1 MNTMNTMG
9 TLLTSLP
16 RLLVAVL
23 TATALTGCGE
33 DIYVDDTPQGGGTG
47 TQSAH
52 RTVFSSGPAANH
64 STGNGRH
71 RTSMDAGRN
80 FYWSEGDQIYVNT
93 NGSSYKKTSKSTL
106 LNRGARAEFELDG
119 VSLTAGECP
128 VVYIGNGTAAATV
141 DKSDLKVKIEA
152 RQTQSAWG
160 NSDHLGASGDC
171 GVAVAMKDQ
180 ATGEYTFDL
189 DHKASYL
196 VLQPYRP
203 TGNANPDWKLMKI
216 EIIANGTNL
225 AGTYDFSTGELVG
238 TGTSNTIEFNCG
250 TDGFP
255 LEDTGGLPS
264 AAKSCFVVIQP
275 SPPGT
280 THELTIRY
288 TIKVAKKPNVLYFEN
303 NGSIDEDGV
312 FTVDKPIAARPY
324 ATNAVTTIKH
334 VLSLPPYNPYYCWD
348 APVDQPYDYS
358 LWGNNQSTLNEPA
371 SRSCKDMPNANEMY
385 WYMVSGDPRWDDTT
399 PWSNDGGLTER
410 TGGAWFMTRAAILA
424 AGRTF
429 DPNVGKDNVDM
440 RAIYKYHTVST
451 TSYQTGGRPA
461 DTSNYFFLPA
471 QGFYNRG
478 SLLHL
483 GTFGYYWSSSPYP
496 DNSAGASAYG
506 LRFYSN
512 NVQLD
517 YGYGRL
523 NGDVAGSQWFK

>member
-1 MNTMNTMG
+1 MKTKRLKNMNTMNTMNTMG

-64 STGNGRH
+64 SPVNGRN
-71 RTSMDAGRN
+71 RTSMDASRN

-106 LNRGARAEFELDG
+106 LNRGVRAEFELDD
-119 VSLTAGECP
+119 VSLTAEKCS
-128 VVYIGNGTAAATV
+128 VVYIGNGTAAKTV
-141 DKSDLKVKIEA
+141 DKSDLRVKIEA

-171 GVAVAMKDQ
+171 GTAVARKDQ

-203 TGNANPDWKLMKI
+203 TGNAKPDWKLVKI
-216 EIIANGTNL
+216 EIIANGMPL
-225 AGTYDFSTGELVG
+225 AGTYGFGTGELVG

-250 TDGFP
+250 TDGFD
-255 LEDTGGLPS
+255 LKHTAAS
-264 AAKSCFVVIQP
+264 AARSCFAVIA
-275 SPPGT
+275 PGQR
-280 THELTIRY
+280 ELTIRY
-288 TIKVAKKPNVLYFEN
+288 TVKVAKKPNVLYFEN

-312 FTVDKPIAARPY
+312 FTVDKPIAARQY
-324 ATNAVTTIKH
+324 AANVVTTIKH
-334 VLSLPPYNPYYCWD
+334 VLSPNPFYCWD
-348 APVDQPYDYS
+348 APADQPYDYS
-358 LWGNNQSTLNEPA
+358 LWGDNHSTLYEPA
-371 SRSCKDMPNANEMY
+371 SRSCKDMPNANELY
-385 WYMVSGDPRWDDTT
+385 WYIVSGDPRWDNTT

-410 TGGAWFMTRAAILA
+410 TGGIWIMTRAAILA

-429 DPNVGKDNVDM
+429 DPNVGKGNVDM
-440 RAIYKYHTVST
+440 RATFQGHSVNTTTYK
-451 TSYQTGGRPA
+451 TGGRPA

-471 QGFYNRG
+471 QGFYFSG
-478 SLLHL
+478 SLDNP
-483 GTFGYYWSSSPYP
+483 GTGGYYWSSSPYP
-496 DNSAGASAYG
+496 GLSATAYRLYFSSG
-506 LRFYSN
+506 LVSLYRNHRY
-512 NVQLD
+512 
-517 YGYGRL
+517 
-523 NGDVAGSQWFK
+523 NGFVAGSQWFK

>member
-1 MNTMNTMG
+1 MKTKRLKNMNTMKAMN

-33 DIYVDDTPQGGGTG
+33 DICVDDTPQGGGTG

-64 STGNGRH
+64 SPVNGRN
-71 RTSMDAGRN
+71 RTSMDASRN

-106 LNRGARAEFELDG
+106 LNRGVRAEFELDD
-119 VSLTAGECP
+119 VSLTAEKCS
-128 VVYIGNGTAAATV
+128 VVYIGNGTAAETV
-141 DKSDLKVKIEA
+141 DKRDLRVKIEA

-171 GVAVAMKDQ
+171 GTAVARKDQ

-203 TGNANPDWKLMKI
+203 TGNANPDWKLVKI
-216 EIIANGTNL
+216 EIIANGTPL
-225 AGTYDFSTGELVG
+225 AGTYGFGTGELVG

-250 TDGFP
+250 TDGFD
-255 LEDTGGLPS
+255 LNHTAAS
-264 AAKSCFVVIQP
+264 AARSCFAVIA
-275 SPPGT
+275 PGSR
-280 THELTIRY
+280 ELTIRY

-303 NGSIDEDGV
+303 NGIDEDGI
-312 FTVDKPIAARPY
+312 FTVDKPIAARQY
-324 ATNAVTTIKH
+324 AANVVTTIKH
-334 VLSLPPYNPYYCWD
+334 VLSPNPFYCWD
-348 APVDQPYDYS
+348 APADQPYNYS
-358 LWGNNQSTLNEPA
+358 LWGDNSSTLNEPA
-371 SRSCKDMPNANEMY
+371 SRSCKDMPNVNEMY
-385 WYMVSGDPRWDDTT
+385 WYMVSGDPRWDNTT
-399 PWSNDGGLTER
+399 PWSTDGGLTEH

-440 RAIYKYHTVST
+440 RATYKTHSVNT
-451 TSYQTGGRPA
+451 TTYQTGGRPA

-471 QGFYNRG
+471 QGYYNNG
-478 SLLHL
+478 SLVLL
-483 GTFGYYWSSSPYP
+483 GTYGYSWSSSPFP
-496 DNSAGASAYG
+496 GNSAYAYYLSFDSG
-506 LRFYSN
+506 YVNLRSN
-512 NVQLD
+512 IRYL
-517 YGYGRL
+517 GF
-523 NGDVAGSQWFK
+523 VAGSQWFR